1 MADRARRVVA
11 ILSAASVLM
20 LTFVLWSSSAAGSDG
35 QSHEERTFFNESVT
49 IDQPVEGSV
58 QIYGGDVTIASRVRG
73 DVLAIGGNVHFAP
86 GGEIDGDLVYSGPE
100 IPESRTRV
108 HGRIYPLASLE
119 GAAASLQKTAVQLS
133 LLLGWLIAAIGWTL
147 FSGREVRY
155 SSGEIRSNTAHSLL
169 VGLVAI
175 TSYVLSAVVFSML
188 VPYLVGIPLLAALG
202 IFALLTKIYGMI
214 AMFHAVGTLLA
225 GSRNRDQL
233 AARRWFRGDLAMI
246 VVGVLV
252 LGALRMIP
260 GVGTILWSIASII
273 GVGVALTTRF
283 GKREP
288 WFLTWRAREA

>member
-1 MADRARRVVA
+1 MAERARRVVSIVA
-11 ILSAASVLM
+11 AACVLLFSA
-20 LTFVLWSSSAAGSDG
+20 VLWSATASGSDG
-35 QSHEERTFFNESVT
+35 RSHEERTFFNETVT
-49 IDQPVEGSV
+49 LDQPVDGSV
-58 QIYGGDVTIASRVRG
+58 QIYGGDLTIATRITG

-86 GGEIDGDLVYSGPE
+86 GGEVDGDLVYSGGE

-133 LLLGWLIAAIGWTL
+133 LLLGWLIAAIGWTF
-147 FSGREVRY
+147 FSGREVRF
-155 SSGEIRSNTAHSLL
+155 SSGEIRTNTAHSLL
-169 VGLVAI
+169 VGLVAM
-175 TSYVLSAVVFSML
+175 TSFVLSAVVFSML
-188 VPYLVGIPLLAALG
+188 VPFLVGIPLLAALG
-202 IFALLTKIYGMI
+202 VFALLTKIYGMI
-214 AMFHAVGTLLA
+214 AVFHAVGTVLV
-225 GSRNRDQL
+225 GPKRHEQL
-233 AARRWFRGDLAMI
+233 ATRRWFRGDLAMI

-288 WFLTWRAREA
+288 WFLAWRAQEA